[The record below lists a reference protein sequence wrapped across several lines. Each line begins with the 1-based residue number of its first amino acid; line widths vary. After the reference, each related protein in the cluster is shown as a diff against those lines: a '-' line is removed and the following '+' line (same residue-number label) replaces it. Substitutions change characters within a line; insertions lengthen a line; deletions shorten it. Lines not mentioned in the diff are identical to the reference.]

1 LVARKSKA
9 RKGTTTKKKI
19 KRNQTKPNDPP
30 ANSNKLLASC
40 GFH

>member
-9 RKGTTTKKKI
+9 RKGKTKQKI
-19 KRNQTKPNDPP
+19 KRNKPNDPP